1 MYYPICL
8 DVRNQTCLVVGGGRV
23 AAGKAIALAQAG
35 AAVRVVAP
43 RAARMLRET
52 AGITV
57 EMRPYAPGD
66 EAGAA
71 LVFAATDDASV
82 NALVAARCRAAGV
95 WCCVA
100 DDPGAGDFVTPAT
113 VRRGDLTVSVST
125 GGASPALAKRL
136 RRELEGEF
144 PEAYAAYT
152 AFLREMRERAA
163 AEIADPARRRAAAAE
178 LASQAG
184 FERFR
189 ALDGAER
196 RRWGAMV
203 IARRRTERDEEA
215 R

>member
-1 MYYPICL
+1 MYYSICL

-35 AAVRVVAP
+35 AVVRVVAP
-43 RAARMLRET
+43 TVLQTLRET
-52 AGITV
+52 PGIMV
-57 EMRPYAPGD
+57 EIRPYAPGD

-71 LVFAATDDASV
+71 LAFAATDDASV

-95 WCCVA
+95 WCCVT
-100 DDPGAGDFVTPAT
+100 DDAGAGDFVMPAT
-113 VRRGDLTVSVST
+113 VRRGDLTLSVST
-125 GGASPALAKRL
+125 GGASPALTKRL
-136 RRELEGEF
+136 RRELEAQF

-163 AEIADPARRRAAAAE
+163 AVIADPARRRAVATE

-184 FERFR
+184 FERFC
-189 ALDGAER
+189 ALDEEGR
-196 RRWGAMV
+196 RRWGATV
-203 IARRRTERDEEA
+203 IARWRTGHDEEA